1 MTNLTNSSTNQSTN
15 QSTNVES
22 NNMNKVNKAVL
33 TNINAK
39 ISAIVAVLYDHG
51 MQQVHAT
58 IVSAALMDNQQYMDK
73 GLKKWSRKMDKAIRS
88 TTIIVEQESVAGVI
102 VEGWMDV
109 LLRAELVTEEGQPGP
124 YMIALDKEKD
134 KHYPALACKGIV
146 ERKKSTRTK
155 TSKLFEDAKH
165 ALERTPYTVNE
176 YMHQVAGKVKDEDI
190 AKSRNHKG
198 EAVFEMYVY
207 LGCAKLIEE
216 GNYPR
221 VSEFFGDTRGRLNQ
235 AACHGPNG
243 QASDYARSMMDLHG
257 VSMDYNPKK
266 ALKVLNAELADMHSY
281 DDVDQVIRGI
291 ESASSFI
298 LRELKKGQKSLCKKP
313 WSFIKAI
320 VTRSRLEKHI
330 KNPTVHAKPYI
341 GMAFGLDAKCSGPQ
355 LGALMT
361 GDEFIAQACGFTT
374 HKVADAYA
382 MATQACLAAGFGLI
396 ERSVIKKPY
405 MGVFYGQGV
414 FAFCAFDESELEDDN
429 FRTLIDIIS
438 NGPEATMEENAK
450 RFHRAIESS
459 FGKMGGLRDAIR
471 KAHLWFD
478 KDGEVHYHTHKAT
491 THLMPDGFVVSM
503 DYKIEVN
510 IAGTVISRDNPALDV
525 TVICGVIE
533 HKFEKMKFRTKA
545 DALGDYARTGFVNLI
560 QATDALLARLI
571 ITHLDQVGH
580 CDHIIAVHDCF
591 RVNINDMIEGKLHE
605 AIQAAYRELFGN
617 KQDTG
622 YGYLRQGTDLL
633 KLYFEGVNDARL
645 HNGHV
650 ISQFDIDGDRF
661 MDDIMGEEIL
671 DLIDDM
677 ANDLEGTGDAYF
689 FAK

>member
-1 MTNLTNSSTNQSTN
+1 MTNSTITSTN

-22 NNMNKVNKAVL
+22 NNMNEVNKAVL
-33 TNINAK
+33 TNIDAK
-39 ISAIVAVLYDHG
+39 ISAIVAVLYSHG
-51 MQQVHAT
+51 MQPAHSV
-58 IVSAALMDNQQYMDK
+58 IVAAALMDNQQYMAK
-73 GLKKWSRKMDKAIRS
+73 GLAKWSKKMDKGIRS
-88 TTIIVEQESVAGVI
+88 TTIQVEEDAVAGVI
-102 VEGWMDV
+102 IEGWMDILV
-109 LLRAELVTEEGQPGP
+109 RAELVTVEGLPGE
-124 YMIALDKEKD
+124 YMIALDNEKD
-134 KHYPALACKGIV
+134 KHYPALACEGIV
-146 ERKKSTRTK
+146 TRKKETRTK
-155 TSKLFEDAKH
+155 TSKLFDDAKH
-165 ALERTPYTVNE
+165 ILEKTQFTVNE

-190 AKSRNHKG
+190 ANSRNSKG
-198 EAVFEMYVY
+198 EPVFEQYVY
-207 LGCAKLIEE
+207 LGCAKLLEE

-221 VSEFFGDTRGRLNQ
+221 VSEFFGDTRGRMYQ

-243 QASDYARSMMDLHG
+243 QSSDYARSMMDLHG

-281 DDVDQVIRGI
+281 DDVNQVIKGI
-291 ESASSFI
+291 ESASGFI

-330 KNPTVHAKPYI
+330 ANPSVHAKPYI

-361 GDEFIAQACGFTT
+361 GDEYIAQACGFTT

-382 MATQACLAAGFGLI
+382 MATQACLAAGFGKI

-405 MGVFYGQGV
+405 MGVFYGQGAG
-414 FAFCAFDESELEDDN
+414 AFYSFDEAELKDDN
-429 FRTLIDIIS
+429 FRTLIDIIAQ
-438 NGPEATMEENAK
+438 GPEATMEENAK

-459 FGKMGGLRDAIR
+459 FGKMGGLRDAIK
-471 KAHLWFD
+471 KAHLWYD

-503 DYKIEVN
+503 NYKIEVN

-525 TVICGVIE
+525 NVICGVVE

-571 ITHLDQVGH
+571 ITHLDQVGG

-591 RVNINDMIEGKLHE
+591 RVNINDMIEGKLHD
-605 AIQAAYRELFGN
+605 AIKHAYTELFGN

-622 YGYLRQGTDLL
+622 YGYLRQGTDFL

-645 HNGHV
+645 NNGHV

-661 MDDIMGEEIL
+661 MDDIMDEEIL